1 MKSEQTGTQGDRHKE
16 KNMAADTV
24 HQIDHPAVQRPKIT
38 PTEPLHPGYLRLGE
52 EVPPA
57 SSLNLET
64 LDLVDGE
71 VWRQNKMWD
80 RFERLR
86 KEDPVHFTP
95 DSFVGP
101 YWSVTTYED
110 IMAVD
115 TDHKRFSS
123 SWEHGGITL
132 GEPLED
138 FEMPMFIAM
147 DEPRHSEQRITVQ
160 PAVAPNMLKIY
171 EPLIRSRT
179 QGLLDSLPVNE
190 PFDWVDKVSVE
201 LTTMMLAT
209 LFDFPFE
216 NRRQLTRW
224 SDVVTNMNN
233 PDICPGGE
241 EQWKKEMLECLT
253 TFMGIYQER
262 QAIPQQND
270 LISLLA
276 HGEKTRNMAPMEL
289 LGNVIL
295 LIVGGNDTTRNTM
308 TASVYALNKF
318 PDQYKKLKADQSLIP
333 NMVSETIRW
342 QTPLAFMRRTALED
356 VQLRDKLIKKGQQI
370 AMWYIS
376 GNRDEKF
383 WDKPNDYIIDREN
396 ARRHLSFGFGIH
408 RCVGNRLGEL
418 QLQIL
423 WQELMERFEHIEVLD
438 EPSFTSG
445 AFVHG
450 YTWMPVILHPKK

>member
-1 MKSEQTGTQGDRHKE
+1 
-16 KNMAADTV
+16 MAADTV
-24 HQIDHPAVQRPKIT
+24 HQIDHPALERPVVSDRD
-38 PTEPLHPGYLRLGE
+38 PLHEGYLRVGE

-57 SSLNLET
+57 SSLDLKT
-64 LDLVDGE
+64 LDVVDGE
-71 VWRQNKMWD
+71 IWRQNKMWD
-80 RFERLR
+80 RFDRLR
-86 KEDPVHFTP
+86 KEDPVHYTP

-101 YWSVTTYED
+101 YWSVTKYED

-147 DEPRHSEQRITVQ
+147 DEPRHSEQRKTVQ
-160 PAVAPNMLKIY
+160 PAVAPNMLKEY

-190 PFDWVDKVSVE
+190 PFDWVDTVSIE

-224 SDVVTNMNN
+224 SDVVTNMHN

-241 EQWKKEMLECLT
+241 EQWRREMMECLT
-253 TFMGIYQER
+253 TFMQIFQER
-262 QAIPQQND
+262 QAIPQKND
-270 LISLLA
+270 LMSLLA
-276 HGEKTRNMAPMEL
+276 HGEKTKNMTPMEL

-308 TASVYALNKF
+308 TASVWALNKYPEQF
-318 PDQYKKLKADQSLIP
+318 EKLKGDLSLIP

-356 VQLRDKLIKKGQQI
+356 VQIRDKLIKKGEQV

-376 GNRDEKF
+376 GNRDEDF
-383 WDKPNDYIIDREN
+383 WDKPNDYIIDRAD

-423 WQELMERFEHIEVLD
+423 WQELMERFSHIEVLA
-438 EPSFTSG
+438 EPSYTSG

-450 YTWMPVILHPKK
+450 YTWMPVILHPK